1 MLNDMSWWNIP
12 WGELRLPLTN
22 GGLVSYIILLIM
34 WHLGI
39 FGIGFWLGWNWP
51 WRTPIIPSEKK
62 NTPL

>member
-1 MLNDMSWWNIP
+1 MSNTNIDMSWWNIP

-22 GGLVSYIILLIM
+22 GGLVSYIILLII

-51 WRTPIIPSEKK
+51 WRKRQ
-62 NTPL
+62 